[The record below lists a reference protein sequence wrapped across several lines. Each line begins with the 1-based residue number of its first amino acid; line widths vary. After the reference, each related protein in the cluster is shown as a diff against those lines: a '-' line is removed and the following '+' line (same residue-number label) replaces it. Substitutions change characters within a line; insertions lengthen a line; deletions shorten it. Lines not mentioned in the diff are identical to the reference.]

1 MAGDLFHWKGLNKVR
16 LMSYSIWNDEIRY
29 DWQFDPIKWPKQGE
43 AGTFFHR
50 NGENNYG
57 WGFIPFKMI
66 KLGTAEELFYSKGQ
80 NEVTAGDFFIEMLKL
95 LVMEKI

>member
-1 MAGDLFHWKGLNKVR
+1 
-16 LMSYSIWNDEIRY
+16 
-29 DWQFDPIKWPKQGE
+29 
-43 AGTFFHR
+43 
-50 NGENNYG
+50 
-57 WGFIPFKMI
+57 MI

>member
-1 MAGDLFHWKGLNKVR
+1 MIQYNGQK
-16 LMSYSIWNDEIRY
+16 
-29 DWQFDPIKWPKQGE
+29 KW
-43 AGTFFHR
+43 FFHR